1 MYMDAKGMYM
11 DTIDKR
17 TKSEVEAA
25 FIEFVDK
32 IQDLGFKFD
41 LFDKV
46 ELTYIKGDA
55 VLSPH
60 SIGNKLT
67 LRAEEYVSSDN
78 KNPPIT

>member
-1 MYMDAKGMYM
+1 MDAKGMYM
-11 DTIDKR
+11 DAIDKR

-60 SIGNKLT
+60 SISNKLT